1 MKNQP
6 FQPVSVLDPR
16 LIPYSTSPH
25 EEWIRLP
32 LDRTEPPVP
41 YRASVMPPLNTPS
54 RYPSPGE
61 LEAILASNFNR
72 APEEVIVTAGADEA
86 LDRACRALLND
97 RSQIIITDPSFE
109 MLRHYAL
116 LARATVEEVEWLD
129 GAFPFEEIC
138 ARITPE
144 TRIIALISPNNP
156 TGRAIPAEEIKQLAL
171 LYPGVIILL
180 DLAYIEFA
188 EHDPTRQLLEFENI
202 LITRTFSKAWGL
214 PGLRLGYA
222 IGHHQL
228 IGWLRT
234 AGGPYSVARASIELV
249 ADNINGW
256 RPSMLE
262 YVKRIQ
268 WERQRLSTMLDEY
281 GIRFIPSD
289 SNFILLF
296 PEDPVQFDRALRT
309 HGIRTRS
316 FESNPLI
323 SSARR
328 MTLPGDPKAFQQLE
342 QALEQAAYT
351 LQNTNISI
359 P

>member
-1 MKNQP
+1 M
-6 FQPVSVLDPR
+6 LDPR

-41 YRASVMPPLNTPS
+41 YRTSVMPPLNTPS

-97 RSQIIITDPSFE
+97 QSQVIITNPSFE

-129 GAFPFEEIC
+129 AQFPFEEIC
-138 ARITPE
+138 ARVTPE
-144 TRIIALISPNNP
+144 TRMIALISPNNP
-156 TGRAIPAEEIKQLAL
+156 TGRAIPVKEIERLAS
-171 LYPGVIILL
+171 LYPRIVILL
-180 DLAYIEFA
+180 DLAYVEFA
-188 EHDPTRQLLEFENI
+188 KHDPTRQLLEFENI
-202 LITRTFSKAWGL
+202 LIVRTFSKAWGL

-222 IGHHQL
+222 IGQSQL

-234 AGGPYSVARASIELV
+234 AGGPYSVARASIEMI
-249 ADNINGW
+249 ANNIEEW
-256 RPSMLE
+256 RPSMNE

-268 WERQRLSTMLDEY
+268 WERQRLSAILDERN
-281 GIRFIPSD
+281 IRFIPSE

-296 PEDPVQFDRALRT
+296 PEDPLLFDRTLQT
-309 HGIRTRS
+309 FGIRTRS
-316 FESNPLI
+316 FENNPLI

-328 MTLPGDPKAFQQLE
+328 MTLPGDPKVFEQLE
-342 QALEQAAYT
+342 QAFEQAAYT
-351 LQNTNISI
+351 LQYTSISI